1 MIVPIYAALK
11 DTDQLPLAI
20 EQFNLHYS
28 FYHPI
33 ARNGVE
39 HVLYSNVSQ
48 DYILPVTV

>member
-20 EQFNLHYS
+20 VVFNEHEA

-33 ARNGVE
+33 ARNGVR
-39 HVLYSNVSQ
+39 HVLYGENESYFLNE
-48 DYILPVTV
+48 